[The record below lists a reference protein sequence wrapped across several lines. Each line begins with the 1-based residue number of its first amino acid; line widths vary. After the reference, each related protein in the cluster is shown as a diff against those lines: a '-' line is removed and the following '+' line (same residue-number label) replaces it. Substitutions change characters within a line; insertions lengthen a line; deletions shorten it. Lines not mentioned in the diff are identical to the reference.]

1 MEGQRAAPAH
11 MSGINPA
18 HIEAVIGASKLAY
31 APYSNFQVGAL
42 LFDEQGKCHT
52 GCNVENASYGLAIC
66 AERTAIC
73 KAVSE
78 GIRKFSKVFVYA

>member
-1 MEGQRAAPAH
+1 
-11 MSGINPA
+11 MSVNPA
-18 HIEAVIGASKLAY
+18 HIDAVIEASKKAY

-42 LFDEQGKCHT
+42 LVDENHNAHT

-66 AERTAIC
+66 AERTAVC

-78 GIRKFSKVFVYA
+78 GIRKFSKIYVYAYLFLPYT